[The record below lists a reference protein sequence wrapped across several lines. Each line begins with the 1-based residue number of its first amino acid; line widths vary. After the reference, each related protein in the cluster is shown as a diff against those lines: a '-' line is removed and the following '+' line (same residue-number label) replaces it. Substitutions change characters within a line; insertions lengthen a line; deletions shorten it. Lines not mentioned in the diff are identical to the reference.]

1 MVKFYNKFSNNKT
14 KSSPIY
20 SGFYVSAQH
29 FWNVD
34 RILEDFEKFDSA
46 PFRSPGC
53 HDDEK
58 RERTLSCGALC
69 ARQTCWNGPRASCM
83 WS

>member
-1 MVKFYNKFSNNKT
+1 VVLNYMHS
-14 KSSPIY
+14 
-20 SGFYVSAQH
+20 

-34 RILEDFEKFDSA
+34 RILEVFAKFDSA

-53 HDDEK
+53 HGDEK

-69 ARQTCWNGPRASCM
+69 VSQTCWNGPRACGL
-83 WS
+83 